1 MMQYAWVHQTVSI
14 VIFKKLANYSVV
26 YKKIKKNRD
35 NSNQI
40 KGTGV
45 VHNHLL
51 QLKVPN
57 FCICDHA
64 GLQKQGMWVHKI

>member
-14 VIFKKLANYSVV
+14 VIFKKLTNYSVV
-26 YKKIKKNRD
+26 YKKLGIFNKSRD
-35 NSNQI
+35 NSKQI

-51 QLKVPN
+51 
-57 FCICDHA
+57 
-64 GLQKQGMWVHKI
+64 